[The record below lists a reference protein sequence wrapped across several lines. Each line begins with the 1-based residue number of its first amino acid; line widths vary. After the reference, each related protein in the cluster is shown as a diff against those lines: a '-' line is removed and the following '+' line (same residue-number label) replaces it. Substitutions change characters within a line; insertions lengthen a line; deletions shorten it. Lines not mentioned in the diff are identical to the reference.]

1 MRDGITTPIYPP
13 SPASHLEVVI
23 RGFETCDPTKRKDD
37 TAQVS
42 KAFLGALLEFDH
54 MSGKE
59 QQIVLQKIPLEAFL
73 ACYVVAIYWANKEL
87 GQWDHRVRYRKIL
100 TDTVRTKLDGV
111 IGAYPRDDL
120 LSKLKEF
127 FESLGDWIDPT
138 GPDRS
143 RRASAACMGILRR
156 LRVAKKLP
164 PPAPMMHFGALAS
177 ISPPVETKEMPV
189 KEGEAPKRAPN
200 TILTRSKLVKLRHR
214 EALMFYIDKY
224 GVAETF
230 EHPAVRQLVVDC
242 KELVALHVPEERPPL
257 NPRISSDDCDDLED
271 DDLHKVLSADDLKN
285 PLTEEERVEMD
296 TLFRRMGHMIKV
308 HLEPQVLKY
317 GPLPLPT
324 WQQDPGSPV
333 HKEDDEKS
341 MYSMILDVFSH
352 HEDDTV
358 PQEPTV
364 RPGPT

>member
-1 MRDGITTPIYPP
+1 
-13 SPASHLEVVI
+13 
-23 RGFETCDPTKRKDD
+23 
-37 TAQVS
+37 
-42 KAFLGALLEFDH
+42 
-54 MSGKE
+54 
-59 QQIVLQKIPLEAFL
+59 
-73 ACYVVAIYWANKEL
+73 
-87 GQWDHRVRYRKIL
+87 
-100 TDTVRTKLDGV
+100 
-111 IGAYPRDDL
+111 
-120 LSKLKEF
+120 
-127 FESLGDWIDPT
+127 
-138 GPDRS
+138 
-143 RRASAACMGILRR
+143 
-156 LRVAKKLP
+156 
-164 PPAPMMHFGALAS
+164 
-177 ISPPVETKEMPV
+177 
-189 KEGEAPKRAPN
+189 
-200 TILTRSKLVKLRHR
+200 
-214 EALMFYIDKY
+214 MFYIDKY

-242 KELVALHVPEERPPL
+242 KELVALQVPEERPPL

-352 HEDDTV
+352 HEGMSSGFQHLNLPNHHRRVDNTV
-358 PQEPTV
+358 PQEPRAGGMHRLWRSSNPSPILPSNASDTA
-364 RPGPT
+364 